1 MNKPVRGGITSIP
14 IGEMP
19 SFAAKSGFWRDLRAA
34 ANVHLAAEASCGRP
48 PVGDPRARRKA
59 VVILGWFVLSYGALL
74 CAPGFLAAAAAT
86 LSLALA
92 ASALGFCVFHDANHR
107 TLFRSPAANLR
118 AAQLCSAILGPSRH
132 FWVHK
137 HQGLHHR
144 QPNVVGWDDDLETR
158 GFLRLSPTQSWD
170 PRFRRQEM
178 KAVLYYGL
186 NTLEWLFWKDF
197 RCLANG
203 RLNEWH
209 VAPLRKH
216 ERTELLACKG
226 LYLFLIVAPPF
237 LFLPVSWAI
246 AAFILFHTVL
256 SWMLA
261 IVFQVAHLTPGMEF
275 DGVRAGDDWATHQVR
290 TTADFATGSRLATWF
305 TGGLNHQVEH
315 HLFPNVA
322 HTHYPAL
329 RPIILATAKRHGL
342 ECHDLGGALSA
353 LGQHFALLK
362 ALGAR
367 DWTGIPDP
375 S

>member
-1 MNKPVRGGITSIP
+1 
-14 IGEMP
+14 
-19 SFAAKSGFWRDLRAA
+19 
-34 ANVHLAAEASCGRP
+34 
-48 PVGDPRARRKA
+48 
-59 VVILGWFVLSYGALL
+59 
-74 CAPGFLAAAAAT
+74 
-86 LSLALA
+86 
-92 ASALGFCVFHDANHR
+92 
-107 TLFRSPAANLR
+107 
-118 AAQLCSAILGPSRH
+118 
-132 FWVHK
+132 
-137 HQGLHHR
+137 
-144 QPNVVGWDDDLETR
+144 
-158 GFLRLSPTQSWD
+158 
-170 PRFRRQEM
+170 M

-246 AAFILFHTVL
+246 AAFILFHAVL